1 MVVIAVAVFG
11 ALGALTRY
19 GVDRAIEARAN
30 TLFPLS
36 TFVINMTGC
45 FAAGVIIASLVDRH
59 HLPAWVRVGLVMGFL
74 GAYTTYSTFAQETWE
89 LADERQLAFAAL
101 NIGASVTVGVVLVAL
116 GHMVG
121 RQL

>member
-1 MVVIAVAVFG
+1 MVVIAVAVGG
-11 ALGALTRY
+11 ALGALSRY

-30 TLFPLS
+30 TLFPLA
-36 TFVINMTGC
+36 TFTINMSGC
-45 FAAGVIIASLVDRH
+45 FAAGVIISSLVDRH

-89 LADERQLAFAAL
+89 LADERHIAFAAL
-101 NIGASVTVGVVLVAL
+101 NIGASVAVGLVAVAL
-116 GHMVG
+116 GHALG